1 MDLALP
7 IILGA
12 AVVALFVL
20 GVLDRRNARQ
30 AMELLASRSF
40 PEYVAGKKKLEKPRA
55 LTDDER
61 ASVALAERMK
71 DAENDPYAQG

>member
-1 MDLALP
+1 MEPAVILLGLAV
-7 IILGA
+7 I
-12 AVVALFVL
+12 ALFVL

-40 PEYVAGKKKLEKPRA
+40 PEYAAGKQKLSAPRA
-55 LTDDER
+55 LTEAER
-61 ASVALAERMK
+61 AAVALEERMK